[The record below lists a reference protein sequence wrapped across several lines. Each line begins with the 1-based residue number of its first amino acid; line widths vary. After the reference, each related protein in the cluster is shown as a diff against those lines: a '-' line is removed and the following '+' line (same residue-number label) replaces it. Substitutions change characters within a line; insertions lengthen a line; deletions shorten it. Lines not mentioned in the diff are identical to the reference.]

1 MADWQLAD
9 DLQPTAASLRDRPLL
24 ALLGAALPVPLA
36 IALGTGVELL
46 GGGTVG
52 VVGKNLAYGTAS
64 LLVLGGLFVVLTDEE
79 RAALR
84 LRAPGRTELSWA
96 LVGFPVG
103 TGLYLAATAAT
114 SAAGLEMGGY
124 EYGLAD
130 PLTVAAVVFGAVLV
144 SPIAEETLFRGL
156 VLGTLLGRGWHPV
169 AAGATGIL
177 AFGVLHLPLL
187 GPAGVIAMG
196 AWSVVPT
203 VLRLRFNS
211 LGGAWAVHQFNNLWA
226 YLGVVALG
234 IG

>member
-1 MADWQLAD
+1 MPRAGRNSPGRSWDSPSGRACTW
-9 DLQPTAASLRDRPLL
+9 RPRPRR
-24 ALLGAALPVPLA
+24 ALPDW
-36 IALGTGVELL
+36 
-46 GGGTVG
+46 
-52 VVGKNLAYGTAS
+52 K
-64 LLVLGGLFVVLTDEE
+64 
-79 RAALR
+79 
-84 LRAPGRTELSWA
+84 W
-96 LVGFPVG
+96 
-103 TGLYLAATAAT
+103 
-114 SAAGLEMGGY
+114 GGY